1 MSTIRT
7 RPHDEVDNLKLCMG
21 GRAPKPPPPPAPPPP
36 APTMASPVVQ
46 MARDDEKKR
55 ARLAAGRASTI
66 LTGAQGL
73 AAPATVGQ
81 KTLLGA

>member
-1 MSTIRT
+1 M
-7 RPHDEVDNLKLCMG
+7 CFG
-21 GRAPKPPPPPAPPPP
+21 GGGAPKPPAPPTPPPP

-46 MARDDEKKR
+46 AARDDERKR

-73 AAPATVGQ
+73 TVPAVTGQ
-81 KTLLGA
+81 KSLLGQ

>member
-1 MSTIRT
+1 MC
-7 RPHDEVDNLKLCMG
+7 LG
-21 GRAPKPPPPPAPPPP
+21 GSSPKPPPPPTPPPP

-46 MARDDEKKR
+46 MARDDERKR

-73 AAPATVGQ
+73 AAPAVTGV
-81 KTLLGA
+81 KTLLGQ

>member
-1 MSTIRT
+1 
-7 RPHDEVDNLKLCMG
+7 
-21 GRAPKPPPPPAPPPP
+21 
-36 APTMASPVVQ
+36 MASPVVQ
-46 MARDDEKKR
+46 AARDDERKR

-81 KTLLGA
+81 KTLLGT

>member
-1 MSTIRT
+1 MCI
-7 RPHDEVDNLKLCMG
+7 G
-21 GRAPKPPPPPAPPPP
+21 GGAPKPPPPPTPPPP

-46 MARDDEKKR
+46 AARDDERKR

-73 AAPATVGQ
+73 ATDATTGL